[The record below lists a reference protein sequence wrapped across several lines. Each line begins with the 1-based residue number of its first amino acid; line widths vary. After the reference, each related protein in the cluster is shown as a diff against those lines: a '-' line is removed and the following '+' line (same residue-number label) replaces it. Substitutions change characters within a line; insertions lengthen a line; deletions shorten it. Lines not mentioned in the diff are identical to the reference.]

1 MTPFIIDIMW
11 LLFAGSLVW
20 FIFERK
26 KPKKEQSAKSAL
38 IFGFISLF
46 VFKTLHRA
54 VISDKGTPADALLGG
69 ALFGGIILLI
79 CIGLKW
85 LVTKKKHTT
94 KEG

>member
-1 MTPFIIDIMW
+1 MW
-11 LLFAGSLVW
+11 LVFASGLVW

-26 KPKKEQSAKSAL
+26 KPKEEQSTKTAL
-38 IFGFISLF
+38 IFGFISWF

-54 VISDKGTPADALLGG
+54 VISDKGTPTDALLAG

-79 CIGLKW
+79 CIGIKW
-85 LVTKKKHTT
+85 LVTKKKHST